1 MSKKRSGRLLS
12 PGAEDPIRE
21 ALEQIN
27 RLLSSE
33 AEEQMSGAARESVSQ
48 LRLPTLDERVSLYL
62 AAVYGKR
69 DFGNEAYSDARNRI
83 LDAMAADIASKAGI
97 DLADEVE
104 HPRLRQDANPNETGL
119 RPDLLDYQHRNASAN
134 AGPLPS
140 EPLVLR
146 ALFEHSADFLAHLP
160 AAAARTTMAAFADA
174 LENEPRSPRKIEPGK
189 RPSLKLAMLAA
200 SLCAVAVIGGSV
212 TFLVLR
218 EFGVVPK
225 SDKFAVADQSSQTQ
239 AALTGLDSPS
249 VTKLTPTVNVP
260 SVMNQL
266 TPEEIADLLKRGR
279 ELIAAGKIGEARLLL
294 KSAAV
299 SGDATAAF
307 TLATTYDPVELEKL
321 GARDADPDI
330 SEARA
335 WYQKAKDLGSTAA
348 PQTFGR

>member
-1 MSKKRSGRLLS
+1 MSKGWMSQLL
-12 PGAEDPIRE
+12 GLTAEE
-21 ALEQIN
+21 
-27 RLLSSE
+27 LSS
-33 AEEQMSGAARESVSQ
+33 SAAQESASE
-48 LRLPTLDERVSLYL
+48 LRLPTLNERVSLYSH
-62 AAVYGKR
+62 AVRGEH
-69 DFGNEAYSDARNRI
+69 DSADETNSIVRNRI

-97 DLADEVE
+97 DLTDEPE
-104 HPRLRQDANPNETGL
+104 HPRLPQDANPNETGL
-119 RPDLLDYQHRNASAN
+119 RADLLDYQHRYASSRDYASVR
-134 AGPLPS
+134 ASLRS
-140 EPLVLR
+140 EPLKLGAR
-146 ALFEHSADFLAHLP
+146 FEHSAAGPTRVALAH
-160 AAAARTTMAAFADA
+160 A
-174 LENEPRSPRKIEPGK
+174 LEIEPRKSSQKIERR
-189 RPSLKLAMLAA
+189 RPALKLAMLAA

-260 SVMNQL
+260 STMNQL

-294 KSAAV
+294 KSAAD

-321 GARDADPDI
+321 QARDADPD
-330 SEARA
+330 SAMARA
-335 WYQKAKDLGSTAA
+335 WYEKAKDLGST
-348 PQTFGR
+348 PNGGFPKNSDR